1 MFRLHTFG
9 GCFLTRDGKR
19 LDALSSQRKVLALLA
34 VLAAAGEHG
43 ASREMLLTYFW
54 PESDDVR
61 ARAALKQL
69 VHSLRQQVQTP
80 ELLLGTAEL
89 RLNPTH
95 IASDVADFREAE
107 RRGDH
112 KTVVDLYTGPF
123 LEGVYVRK
131 ADGFERWAEAE
142 RASTARSFARAVEAL
157 AERAGAMGDARAAV
171 TWWRRLVNTEPL
183 SARATAGFMRALD
196 AVGERAEALRH
207 AQLFERLVRE
217 EVGTAVDPDIAALA
231 ARLQQAPPAVPAAP
245 HAALAAVTLA
255 DRASTDLPAA
265 GSTSSPCT
273 SVAVLPFV
281 NTSGDPNDEPFSD
294 GLTDELISLLG
305 RVTGLTVTGRTS
317 AFALKGRG
325 LAVRAIADALGVATV
340 LEGSVRRTGD
350 RLKVTAQLV
359 RASDNA
365 ILWAEMYRGELADV
379 FAVQEEIALAI
390 VTALRVD
397 LRIIEEPH
405 TAESMRA
412 STARLPERPPT
423 SIEAHESYLRGRY
436 LLNTRLSQA
445 GLRQALR
452 YFEHAA
458 ASDPTFARAHAG
470 ISNVHAHLAIFGH
483 GHASEEFA
491 AARAAALRALE
502 LDDTLAEA
510 HVAMAHI
517 LFVHDFAWADAER
530 EFRRAIALD
539 ASHPAAHFLLAVC
552 LQDQGRFDE
561 AINEMQTA
569 RALDPLSSHV
579 GNLLGRI
586 YVNARRPDEA
596 IRYLQDALD
605 LNPESDLAYQQ
616 LGHAYLQKGMAPEA
630 LGALR
635 QAAAL
640 SGARDAAHLAYA
652 YAVTGDEAAARE
664 ILAELLNPAAN
675 PDAAPFHIAMAFA
688 GLGERDAAFQWLERG
703 YAERAAFMDG
713 VQITPAFDSLHAD
726 VRWKT
731 FVRRMGLAS

>member
-19 LDALSSQRKVLALLA
+19 LDALSAQRKALALLA

-89 RLNPTH
+89 RLNPAH
-95 IASDVADFREAE
+95 ITSDVADFREAE

-112 KTVVDLYTGPF
+112 KTLVDLYTGPF
-123 LEGVYVRK
+123 LEGVYVRN

-157 AERAGAMGDARAAV
+157 AERAGETGDARAAV

-207 AQLFERLVRE
+207 AQIFERLVRE

-231 ARLQQAPPAVPAAP
+231 ARLQQALPAVPAAS
-245 HAALAAVTLA
+245 HAALAPVTLA
-255 DRASTDLPAA
+255 DRASTGAA
-265 GSTSSPCT
+265 GSTTASRT

-294 GLTDELISLLG
+294 GLTDELISRLG
-305 RVTGLTVTGRTS
+305 RVAGLAVTGRTS

-390 VTALRVD
+390 VTALRAD
-397 LRIIEEPH
+397 LRISEEPQR
-405 TAESMRA
+405 AEWMRA
-412 STARLPERPPT
+412 SAARLPERAPT
-423 SIEAHESYLRGRY
+423 SVEAHESYLRGRY

-458 ASDPTFARAHAG
+458 TSDPTFARAYAG
-470 ISNVHAHLAIFGH
+470 ISDVHAHLAIFGH
-483 GHASEEFA
+483 GHAAEEFA

-605 LNPESDLAYQQ
+605 LSPESDLAYQQ
-616 LGHAYLQKGMAPEA
+616 LGHAYLQKGMGPEA
-630 LGALR
+630 LDALR
-635 QAAAL
+635 RAAAL

-664 ILAELLNPAAN
+664 ILAELLDPAAN

-703 YAERAAFMDG
+703 FTERAAFMDG
-713 VQITPAFDSLHAD
+713 VQITPAFDSLHDD

-731 FVRRMGLAS
+731 FVRRMGFAS